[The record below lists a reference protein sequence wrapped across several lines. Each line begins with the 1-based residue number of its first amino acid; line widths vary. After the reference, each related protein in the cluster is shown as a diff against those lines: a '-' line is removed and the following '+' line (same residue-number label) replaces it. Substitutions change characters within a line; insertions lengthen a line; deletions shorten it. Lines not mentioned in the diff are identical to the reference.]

1 MAVVL
6 YLTEIF
12 DKANTRINP
21 GLQATLVCL
30 VQVIGKRVISKYEYP
45 ISIEQPNFL
54 KCHK

>member
-12 DKANTRINP
+12 DKADTGIDP

-30 VQVIGKRVISKYEYP
+30 VQVKNVMNTYYLG
-45 ISIEQPNFL
+45 L
-54 KCHK
+54 